1 MQAIDSLD
9 TFHFIS
15 SLLLLLCGAFAG
27 WRTNNVLIRV
37 RVRIRVR
44 VGVGVGVGVG
54 VRVRV
59 RVSVRRARLVY
70 AGRSERRTNNAISG
84 GVDAWLG

>member
-1 MQAIDSLD
+1 MRSSPLQPNMDS
-9 TFHFIS
+9 TARWA
-15 SLLLLLCGAFAG
+15 CVRVRVRVWAKV
-27 WRTNNVLIRV
+27 RVRVRV

-44 VGVGVGVGVG
+44 VGVGVGVG

-59 RVSVRRARLVY
+59 RVSVRRARLVDT
-70 AGRSERRTNNAISG
+70 GRSERRTNNAISG